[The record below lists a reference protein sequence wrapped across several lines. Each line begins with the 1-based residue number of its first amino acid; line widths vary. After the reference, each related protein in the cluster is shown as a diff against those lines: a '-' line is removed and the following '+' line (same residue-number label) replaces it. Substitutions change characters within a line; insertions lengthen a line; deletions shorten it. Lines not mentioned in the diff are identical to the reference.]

1 MRRVLLLTTP
11 FDARA
16 RLDGTRR
23 AILDLVPALLGHGI
37 SPWVLAR
44 PGVLVPGAGVVPVEG
59 GLSGIFAAVVQWR
72 RRGDVLHAFATPRR
86 RTVLALQA
94 LGRSGPVVHTLTSG
108 PVDKRFLPRVA
119 ETIATS
125 AVAGRSLDL
134 PVVPMPFEPEPPPA
148 PAKTKHLLLFAGDGR
163 VGSGLRETAEAF
175 RAMATPWGLRPV
187 LGVATR
193 DKSDAEVAFARA
205 VCAATEGAELLGE
218 LPSLLPHLAAARAV
232 LLPASHTLGKLDH
245 PRVLLEALSLGTRIV
260 VGSAPTLAELLVDPS
275 LGVVARD
282 VVELREAL
290 EDALTAPSPSVLA
303 VARVLSPRTPR
314 RVADAYARVYA
325 RL

>member
-1 MRRVLLLTTP
+1 MLLLTTP

-23 AILDLVPALLGHGI
+23 AILDLVPALRAHGL

-44 PGVLVPGAGVVPVEG
+44 PGVTIPSADVVPVDG
-59 GLSGIFAAVVQWR
+59 GLSGVFAAVVRWR
-72 RRGDVLHAFATPRR
+72 RPGDVLHAFATPRR

-94 LGRSGPVVHTLTSG
+94 LGRGNPVVHTLTSG

-119 ETIATS
+119 ETVATS
-125 AVAGRSLDL
+125 VVTGRSLDL
-134 PVVPMPFEPEPPPA
+134 PVVPMPFLPEPPPA
-148 PAKTKHLLLFAGDGR
+148 PARVKHLLLFAGDGR
-163 VGSGLRETAEAF
+163 LGSGLEETAEAF
-175 RAMATPWGLRPV
+175 RAMSTPWGVRPV

-193 DKSDAEVAFARA
+193 DKSDAEAAFARA
-205 VCAATEGAELLGE
+205 VCAATAGAELLGE

-232 LLPASHTLGKLDH
+232 LLPAAHTLGKLDH
-245 PRVLLEALSLGTRIV
+245 PRVLLEALALGTRIV

-282 VVELREAL
+282 AVELREAL
-290 EDALTAPSPSVLA
+290 EDALTAAGPSVLA
-303 VARVLSPRTPR
+303 VARVLSPRTPP
-314 RVADAYARVYA
+314 RVAEAYARLYA